1 MKGANK
7 TAFNES
13 AGYLFTMNEERKVH
27 ILGTT
32 TDMLDLI
39 STYDFT

>member
-13 AGYLFTMNEERKVH
+13 AGYLFTMNEEF
-27 ILGTT
+27 
-32 TDMLDLI
+32 I
-39 STYDFT
+39 SWALLQTC